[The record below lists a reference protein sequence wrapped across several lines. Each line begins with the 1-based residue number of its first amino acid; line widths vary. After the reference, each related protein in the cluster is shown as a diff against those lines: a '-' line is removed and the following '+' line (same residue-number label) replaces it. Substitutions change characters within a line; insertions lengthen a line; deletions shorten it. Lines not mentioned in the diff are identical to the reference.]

1 MYIGVIELIYEDINN
16 LMPDGFVSSIKK
28 KKALI
33 GSWAK
38 KRMLLLRIKNFS
50 FTSPEMALPR
60 T

>member
-1 MYIGVIELIYEDINN
+1 MKTNN